1 MQADTVFWLIML
13 FAALGLVAILIIIT
27 LTLRNIRKAIRGVG
41 KKKGKEDE

>member
-1 MQADTVFWLIML
+1 MDGDAVFWLIML
-13 FAALGLVAILIIIT
+13 FATLGLLGILIIIT